1 MKSCFMKHFQKFA
14 KLYPECSLLLSVRCV
29 VKVPE
34 IFLHF
39 TGCYEFLRSTFVQ
52 TWLTTL
58 VYFES
63 REKVV
68 LPKQRLIRPSP
79 ANPKLFCS

>member
-1 MKSCFMKHFQKFA
+1 MKHFQKFA
-14 KLYPECSLLLSVRCV
+14 KLYPECFLLLSVRCV
-29 VKVPE
+29 VNVPE

-39 TGCYEFLRSTFVQ
+39 TPGYYEFLRSTFVQ

-68 LPKQRLIRPSP
+68 LPKQRLIRPSH